1 MYMEN
6 KHTLL
11 IVEDSKELVDLL
23 YRRFEGVYNLSF
35 ALDGEEGLAMARSI
49 RPDLVL
55 LDVNLPK
62 KGGFNVLKE
71 IRASEETADVI
82 VLMITGQSDTESVV
96 KGFTLGAADYIVKPF
111 NFVELS
117 ARIKSQ
123 LTIRQLQRQLVEV
136 ERLKTLREVAV
147 SFNHEINNPLMS
159 ISTFAFYLE
168 KTLDQG
174 DPDVDRSVK
183 GIISEVRRIADIVEK
198 LSAATH
204 AASVE
209 YQPGL
214 KMIDFHH
221 LTE

>member
-1 MYMEN
+1 MQD
-6 KHTLL
+6 KHSIL
-11 IVEDSKELVDLL
+11 IIEDSKELVDLL
-23 YRRFEGVYNLSF
+23 YRRFADTYQLAF
-35 ALDGEEGLAMARSI
+35 ALDGEEGLSMAASLK
-49 RPDLVL
+49 PELVL

-62 KGGFNVLKE
+62 KSGFGVLKE
-71 IRASEETADVI
+71 IRENEELAGVT

-96 KGFTLGAADYIVKPF
+96 KGFSLGAADYIVKPF

-123 LTIRQLQRQLVEV
+123 LTIKQLQRQLVDV

-168 KTLDQG
+168 KKLDK
-174 DPDVDRSVK
+174 DDTDVDQSVK
-183 GIISEVRRIADIVEK
+183 GIISEVGRIAGIVDK
-198 LSAATH
+198 LSAATS
-204 AASVE
+204 AASVD

-214 KMIDFHH
+214 KMIDFNK
-221 LTE
+221 LNG